1 MRSDNFG
8 SDARKSI
15 LYFFIVGSICVI
27 VFRLF
32 QMQILEYKT
41 YNEKAEDNSVKAVDV
56 TPLRGI
62 FYDRNGNILVN
73 NIPAYTL
80 RITPAY
86 YNKKLNK
93 TLEDV
98 LNVKPGYINHI
109 LYENRLYS
117 KYIPIRIKRGIDFK
131 VVSWLEENSEFLPGV
146 DYIVDFQRGYPAGV
160 MGSHIFGYTK
170 EISPKLLKKYKNL
183 YKPGD
188 YIGYTGL
195 EKSYEKYL
203 RGEKG
208 ADYVLVDSKQREI
221 GKFRDGKD
229 NVPAENGDDLILTID
244 KDVQKVAEEAFIGK
258 RGAAV
263 AIDPKTGGILA
274 LVSSPQ
280 YDLNQFSYVTSKDYL
295 NKLYSDPNKPLFDRA
310 IMSTLPPGSTFKPL
324 VAIAAL
330 DQGLITPQ
338 TTFTCPGY
346 FVYGRTFKCDA
357 VHGTLNVVHAIE
369 KSCNVFFYN
378 TILRV
383 GLDNLDRYAKMFG
396 LGRKTGIDI
405 DGEENGFIPDKN
417 YYVKLY
423 GKDWPRSILC
433 SLGIGQGEISVTP
446 LQEAQYVSL
455 IAEDG
460 NGYTPHLVKGY
471 MDKETGKFVPFK
483 YKKIHVNVRKEIFD
497 IVKKGMFLVVN
508 GNGTAASIRLK
519 NIQIAGKTGTAQ
531 NPHGKDDA
539 WFIGFAPFDNP
550 QIAVAVIVENVGF
563 GATYAAPIVQ
573 KMIMAY
579 LDKKKT
585 PQGEENN
592 LPNLKTKILGASVA
606 N

>member
-1 MRSDNFG
+1 
-8 SDARKSI
+8 
-15 LYFFIVGSICVI
+15 
-27 VFRLF
+27 
-32 QMQILEYKT
+32 MQVLEYKT
-41 YNEKAEDNSVKAVDV
+41 YNEKAEDNSVKTVDV

-62 FYDRNGNILVN
+62 FYDRNGDILVN

-117 KYIPIRIKRGIDFK
+117 KYVPIRIKRGIDFK
-131 VVSWLEENSEFLPGV
+131 VVAWLEENSEFLPGV

-160 MGSHIFGYTK
+160 MGSHIFGYSK
-170 EISPKLLKKYKNL
+170 EISPQLLKTYKNL

-221 GKFRDGKD
+221 GKFQDGKD
-229 NVPAENGDDLILTID
+229 NVPAENGDDLVLTID
-244 KDVQKVAEEAFIGK
+244 KDVQKVAEDEFVGK

-295 NKLYSDPNKPLFDRA
+295 NKLYSDPEKPLFDRA

-346 FVYGRTFKCDA
+346 FVYGRVFKCDA

-383 GLDNLDRYAKMFG
+383 GLNNLDRYAEMFG

-405 DGEENGFIPDKN
+405 DGEENGFIPDN
-417 YYVKLY
+417 SYYTKLY

-446 LQEAQYVSL
+446 LQEAQYASL

-460 NGYTPHLVKGY
+460 KGYTPHLVKGY
-471 MDKETGKFVPFK
+471 IDKETGKFVPFK
-483 YKKIHVNVRKEIFD
+483 YKKININIRKEIFD
-497 IVKKGMFLVVN
+497 IVKQGMFLAVN
-508 GNGTAASIRLK
+508 GSGTAAGIRLK

-579 LDKKKT
+579 LDKNKT
-585 PQGEENN
+585 PQGEENS
-592 LPNLKTKILGASVA
+592 LPNLKAKILGASVA